1 MNLSEIRFPRQLE
14 ADETAE
20 AIRKALMARTVKLWS
35 GGDLEVA
42 RIAMDEPLK
51 KALRMARLQGRIQC
65 GFETVFGRLAGESK
79 GIEQVRER
87 GGAPYGDRVSRL
99 LLFSNDGAE
108 RFYRHVES
116 LLQAHAP
123 RLLGCLLDI
132 DGLALGSALT
142 GKEARIK
149 LVMVDHKDA
158 VSEILRTVAAGRAME
173 PSVNDPFQSRHA
185 DKPFPPQPS

>member
-1 MNLSEIRFPRQLE
+1 MNLLDIRFPRQLE

-20 AIRKALMARTVKLWS
+20 AIRNALMVRTVKLWS
-35 GGDLEVA
+35 GGDLDVA

-51 KALRMARLQGRIQC
+51 KALRMARLQGRIQY
-65 GFETVFGRLAGESK
+65 GFETVFSRLARESK
-79 GIEQVRER
+79 GIKQVRER
-87 GGAPYGDRVSRL
+87 GDAPYGDRVSRL

-149 LVMVDHKDA
+149 LVMVEHKDA
-158 VSEILRTVAAGRAME
+158 VSEVLRTVAAGRTMD
-173 PSVNDPFQSRHA
+173 PSPNDPVPKA
-185 DKPFPPQPS
+185 AG